1 MRLPEHA
8 SLNCAALGNYGGCV
22 TIPVFNR
29 SYTKTAPASR
39 IITLM
44 HQTLI
49 FASDGGLTNT
59 SQNGSASHLRDLPP
73 RTLRR
78 IAIGLG
84 ISFCLHVLFFVFA
97 PKRDNT
103 QEIRVQ
109 ESQGPLVV
117 RLSPAAK
124 PSPPAA
130 AQVPPAQSPSQTL
143 TPPRPRTPLPPT
155 MMTVPSITPQ
165 ATPLL
170 PEPPV
175 ALAPPR
181 PPETTPAAPT
191 DFMSMVNANR
201 ERREAAQAA
210 AGGRGREPSAD
221 DIAMANINRNAQ
233 TLRPRDGTSG
243 VFQILSKGHRAAQ
256 FSFRGWTNDVS
267 NSRREV
273 IDVDAG
279 LNGNIELAIVRRM
292 IALIRTHYQGNFNWD
307 SHRLGRV
314 VALSARVEDT
324 AGLEEFMMR
333 EFF

>member
-1 MRLPEHA
+1 MIPT
-8 SLNCAALGNYGGCV
+8 LNHRAAK
-22 TIPVFNR
+22 I
-29 SYTKTAPASR
+29 APASR
-39 IITLM
+39 IIMPMPLIP
-44 HQTLI
+44 I
-49 FASDGGLTNT
+49 FAANGGALN
-59 SQNGSASHLRDLPP
+59 ADPAPPRIPDLLRDIKP

-97 PKRDNT
+97 PKRDT
-103 QEIRVQ
+103 KEEINIPG
-109 ESQGPLVV
+109 SQGPLVV
-117 RLSPAAK
+117 QLGPAAK
-124 PSPPAA
+124 PSPPVAA
-130 AQVPPAQSPSQTL
+130 PLVPQQP
-143 TPPRPRTPLPPT
+143 TPPVRPRTPPPPR
-155 MMTVPSITPQ
+155 MMTVPSLTPQ
-165 ATPLL
+165 TTPLV
-170 PEPPV
+170 PEPPI
-175 ALAPPR
+175 APSPAR
-181 PPETTPAAPT
+181 PPEAAPT

-201 ERREAAQAA
+201 ERRKAAEAA
-210 AGGRGREPSAD
+210 AGGRGRDPTAD

-233 TLRPRDGTSG
+233 SLRPRDGTSG

-256 FSFRGWTNDVS
+256 FSFRGWTDDVS